1 MSVEMDKNSPYVGR
15 AVRSALGSL
24 EEVRGRLTREYL
36 LVALHT
42 SLVPGANTCLVVLK
56 YG

>member
-42 SLVPGANTCLVVLK
+42 SLVPGANTCLAVLK